1 MLEQIGSFEKPADFL
16 LAQDYGKLFASL
28 DGWKFNPLVFHP
40 LDPIG
45 EAKGI
50 DSELEV
56 GIRWGVVSPLDQM
69 QVIIDPVRVD
79 LSGQFIEMKGKL
91 GQMTAIVGDRALTFA
106 GHGNFLLK
114 LGQ

>member
-1 MLEQIGSFEKPADFL
+1 MFEQIGSFEKPADIL
-16 LAQDYGKLFASL
+16 LAQDNGKLFAVL
-28 DGWKFNPLVFHP
+28 DRGKLNPLVLHP
-40 LDPIG
+40 FDPIG

-50 DSELEV
+50 DGELEV

-69 QVIIDPVRVD
+69 QVIIDPVGVD
-79 LSGQFIEMKGKL
+79 LRGQMVEVERKL

-106 GHGNFLLK
+106 RHGNFLLK